1 MCSLLPTSPAGACN
15 HANLLTALHWLSI
28 WPYTVA
34 ISFFPGS
41 KDRQLAQQLLEENYQ
56 YHFHTS
62 AEGTKASY
70 HTHRTS
76 YLWFCEH
83 IGYPPLPA
91 QSSSFCQYAAFLA
104 HSLKATSIPS
114 YLNIIGIL
122 HKEFNL
128 PNPLLGNWPLQS
140 LLTDCLGLSRSK
152 VCPPPGPKTSIFSI
166 LGHIHLHLHM
176 RSSFDASVQAI
187 CLVII
192 GICFLRA
199 ISLLNLHVPLMPPS
213 NSYVWILLSLVVKSL
228 YVGVKLSNSMSG
240 WFFFPCH
247 LYQTPRIALLRQL
260 KGLSLGWFFFP
271 CHLYQ
276 TPPFALLR
284 QFKWLSLGW
293 FFFPCDLYQT
303 PPLCPVMAVKRVI
316 PGVVL
321 FPLPFISDSPQF
333 ALLQQLK
340 GLSAFYLSGIAWLPG
355 FRLSSLSWFNPFNY
369 PMFLKKVKCHSLC
382 HSAFGQR
389 SCLPLLP

>member
-1 MCSLLPTSPAGACN
+1 MSPPC
-15 HANLLTALHWLSI
+15 
-28 WPYTVA
+28 
-34 ISFFPGS
+34 
-41 KDRQLAQQLLEENYQ
+41 
-56 YHFHTS
+56 
-62 AEGTKASY
+62 
-70 HTHRTS
+70 
-76 YLWFCEH
+76 
-83 IGYPPLPA
+83 
-91 QSSSFCQYAAFLA
+91 
-104 HSLKATSIPS
+104 
-114 YLNIIGIL
+114 
-122 HKEFNL
+122 
-128 PNPLLGNWPLQS
+128 
-140 LLTDCLGLSRSK
+140 
-152 VCPPPGPKTSIFSI
+152 PKTSIFSI

-293 FFFPCDLYQT
+293 FFFPCHLYQT
-303 PPLCPVMAVKRVI
+303 PP
-316 PGVVL
+316 
-321 FPLPFISDSPQF
+321 F
-333 ALLQQLK
+333 ALLWQLK
-340 GLSAFYLSGIAWLPG
+340 GLSLGWFFFPCHLYQTRPSLPCY
-355 FRLSSLSWFNPFNY
+355 SS
-369 PMFLKKVKCHSLC
+369 
-382 HSAFGQR
+382 
-389 SCLPLLP
+389 